1 MKTSRIPVRTERNA
15 NEKNRTLKVTQ
26 FIEETGSAILEFLI
40 FGLAVNLALLTFSV
54 DIIQVQKHQLAAD
67 SIARHA
73 SRDFSLNLSEISAQ
87 QVASEV
93 ATGFNLQPN
102 QWQIAAECEPAGCI
116 AADAL
121 VKIQVLVENSR
132 ATAQMPVLSNS
143 AVNE

>member
-1 MKTSRIPVRTERNA
+1 VRAERNA
-15 NEKNRTLKVTQ
+15 NEKNRTLIVNR
-26 FIEETGSAILEFLI
+26 FIEEKGSAILEFLI
-40 FGLAVNLALLTFSV
+40 FGLAANLALLTFSV
-54 DIIQVQKHQLAAD
+54 EIIQSQKNQLAAD

-93 ATGFNLQPN
+93 ATGFSLQPN
-102 QWQIAAECEPAGCI
+102 QWQIAAECEPADCM

-121 VKIQVLVENSR
+121 VKIQVSVENSR
-132 ATAQMPVLSNS
+132 ATAQMPVLSDS